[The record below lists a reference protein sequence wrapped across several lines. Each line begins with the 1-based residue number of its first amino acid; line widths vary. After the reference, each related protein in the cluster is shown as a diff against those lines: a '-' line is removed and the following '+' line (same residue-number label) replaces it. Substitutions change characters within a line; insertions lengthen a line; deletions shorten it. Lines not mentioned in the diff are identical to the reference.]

1 MHARGCDRAV
11 LVLVCC
17 CSLAVASCNGQG
29 TCHSPPRRA
38 LYLSDGK
45 SSQPRLYE
53 VRVLSMPNV
62 LFVSHSSVILGLGAI
77 ESLRLL
83 YFEYKMS
90 SECPPNYAAATILLM
105 EPATSA
111 GAGVKRKANGVEPPN
126 KKRTSRD

>member
-1 MHARGCDRAV
+1 
-11 LVLVCC
+11 
-17 CSLAVASCNGQG
+17 
-29 TCHSPPRRA
+29 
-38 LYLSDGK
+38 
-45 SSQPRLYE
+45 
-53 VRVLSMPNV
+53 MPN
-62 LFVSHSSVILGLGAI
+62 FFSHSSVILGLGAI